1 MPGFLYDAEPQE
13 LVPICKL
20 HEKPASYTA
29 VNISKLHI
37 IVRRTDIKKR
47 PGKGPFLSRDVRY
60 AFLFVRN
67 HIRAQ
72 DVLQKRIRTFDYLAD
87 PIPARSPICSLH
99 PPATCTSKSSP
110 ARVTAAVIGKPSTSR
125 RNSVTLA
132 ISQAVIAFSVSSA
145 SSCTLIPSIS
155 APLAMTSREQPAAN
169 FLSLN
174 FFMTLLTSMPS

>member
-37 IVRRTDIKKR
+37 IVRCTDIKKR

-87 PIPARSPICSLH
+87 PIPAR
-99 PPATCTSKSSP
+99 
-110 ARVTAAVIGKPSTSR
+110 RVEMDAAD
-125 RNSVTLA
+125 NSYRGAAALGERLCEFVA
-132 ISQAVIAFSVSSA
+132 DHVVPVVRQEQAVYFELPVFKTGRAHAAYMLPA
-145 SSCTLIPSIS
+145 SSSDLH
-155 APLAMTSREQPAAN
+155 EQIVPGARHRRGDR
-169 FLSLN
+169 
-174 FFMTLLTSMPS
+174 